1 MRAPDLTR
9 RMKIAAYLAA
19 LLAVLGSTGCLWGR
33 HPKPPPPAV
42 VDLSHSGTNASTN
55 TFVVTPDEAVSGRV
69 TSVNENLRF
78 VVLTFPLG
86 QLPPL
91 GSRMNIFRNGA
102 IVGEVKITGPQR
114 DDNSVADIV
123 FGAARKGDEVRPK

>member
-1 MRAPDLTR
+1 
-9 RMKIAAYLAA
+9 MKIAAYLAA

-33 HPKPPPPAV
+33 HPKPPPPAA